1 MPNRLYDPDQIRW
14 ENRHS
19 FLDKL
24 YTFLAFLIILVFALF
39 PQTVVWVWQQ
49 MFVLLDL
56 IFSSPIT
63 PKP

>member
-1 MPNRLYDPDQIRW
+1 MPNRLYDPEQIRW

-24 YTFLAFLIILVFALF
+24 YTLLAFLIILVFALF
-39 PQTVVWVWQQ
+39 PQTVLWVWQQ

-56 IFSSPIT
+56 IFSTPIT